1 MYRLGLRCVADLL
14 LHAPNRYRR
23 TRPWQS
29 LSQVAKEA
37 SAGTMD
43 DMEVRG
49 EVASIQRGFGRAPKI
64 EVVLE
69 DDSGDIDLV
78 FFNQPWMQ
86 RKLHPGMRIVATGK
100 PREYRG
106 RVQIA
111 NPEWRRLEDE
121 ASLSAPQSDDDHASI
136 CPVYPASEEV
146 SSDRIAAVITG
157 VLDEA
162 VALLED
168 HLSESFRASHGLPD
182 LATAYKHLHRPELDE
197 QIASARRRLAF
208 DELLLLQLGVM
219 MKRFHR
225 RIHLRAAPLPLTD
238 EVRARISARIP
249 FSPTAAQ
256 DRVIG
261 EIGADLAKDIPMN
274 RLLQGD
280 VGSGKTVVA
289 LAAMLQAV
297 AHGKQAA
304 LIAPTELLAEQHA
317 RTLRSLLTDAT
328 VRLELLTGS
337 ITGAARRDLL
347 EAISTGDV
355 DLVVGTH
362 AVLTQDVIFQE
373 LAVAVTDEQHR
384 FGVHQRASLR
394 NKAAD
399 ETQCPHQLVMT
410 ATPIPRTLSLTVFGD
425 LDVSIIDEMPPGRAP
440 IITTAIDRGGALDAY
455 DGVATAVR
463 RGERGYVVVPVIEES
478 AAGLTDLESHLDS
491 LSTGPLKHCRLAAM
505 HGRLDVA
512 TRDAIMEQF
521 RMGEIDVLVA
531 TTVIEVGVDVP
542 EATIII
548 IEDADR
554 FGLAQLHQLR
564 GRVGRGE
571 QPGRCVL
578 IAEPT
583 TDEGTKRIAA
593 MVETTDGFRIAE
605 RDLEIRGPGELF
617 GARQS
622 GLPPFRIASLPRDLE
637 LLALARRDA
646 IAWVERD
653 PLLTLPEHALLRRRL
668 LKAHG
673 RWLGLGDVG

>member
-1 MYRLGLRCVADLL
+1 
-14 LHAPNRYRR
+14 
-23 TRPWQS
+23 
-29 LSQVAKEA
+29 
-37 SAGTMD
+37 
-43 DMEVRG
+43 
-49 EVASIQRGFGRAPKI
+49 
-64 EVVLE
+64 
-69 DDSGDIDLV
+69 
-78 FFNQPWMQ
+78 
-86 RKLHPGMRIVATGK
+86 
-100 PREYRG
+100 
-106 RVQIA
+106 
-111 NPEWRRLEDE
+111 
-121 ASLSAPQSDDDHASI
+121 
-136 CPVYPASEEV
+136 
-146 SSDRIAAVITG
+146 
-157 VLDEA
+157 
-162 VALLED
+162 
-168 HLSESFRASHGLPD
+168 
-182 LATAYKHLHRPELDE
+182 LDE
-197 QIASARRRLAF
+197 QVSSARRRLAF

-225 RIHLRAAPLPLTD
+225 RTHLRAAALPCSD
-238 EVRARISARIP
+238 EVQSRISARIP
-249 FSPTAAQ
+249 FTPTDAQ
-256 DRVIG
+256 ARVID

-337 ITGAARRDLL
+337 ITGTARRDLL
-347 EAISTGDV
+347 ESIASGEV

-362 AVLTQDVIFQE
+362 AVLTQDVAFQE

-399 ETQCPHQLVMT
+399 DSRCPHQLVMT
-410 ATPIPRTLSLTVFGD
+410 ATPIPRTLSLTIFGD
-425 LDVSIIDEMPPGRAP
+425 LDISIIDEMPPGRAP
-440 IITTAIDRGGALDAY
+440 ITTTSTDRAGAADAY
-455 DGVATAVR
+455 EGIATAVR

-478 AAGLTDLESHLDS
+478 SAGLTDLETHLES
-491 LSTGPLKHCRLAAM
+491 LSMGPLKHCRLAAM
-505 HGRLDVA
+505 NGRLDVA

-521 RMGEIDVLVA
+521 RNGKIDVLVA

-542 EATIII
+542 EATTII

-564 GRVGRGE
+564 GRVGRGSR
-571 QPGRCVL
+571 PGRCVL
-578 IAEPT
+578 ISEPT
-583 TDEGTKRIAA
+583 TDEGAKRIAA
-593 MVETTDGFRIAE
+593 MVETTDGFKIAE

-617 GARQS
+617 GSKQS
-622 GLPPFRIASLPRDLE
+622 GLPPFRIASLPADLE

-646 IAWVERD
+646 IAWIEQD

>member
-1 MYRLGLRCVADLL
+1 MGLRCVADLL
-14 LHAPNRYRR
+14 LHAPSRYRR
-23 TRPWQS
+23 THPWQS
-29 LSQVAKEA
+29 LSRVAAAAAKGAAE
-37 SAGTMD
+37 G
-43 DMEVRG
+43 MEVRG
-49 EVASIQRGFGRAPKI
+49 EIASVQRGFGRTPKV

-78 FFNQPWMQ
+78 FFNQPWVQ
-86 RKLHPGMRIVATGK
+86 RKLHPGMRIIATGK
-100 PREYRG
+100 PRTYRD

-111 NPEWRRLEDE
+111 NPEWRRI
-121 ASLSAPQSDDDHASI
+121 DDDAPLQPPVLDEQSASI

-146 SSDRIAAVITG
+146 PSDHIADLIDSI
-157 VLDEA
+157 LDEA

-168 HLSESFRASHGLPD
+168 HLPASFRASHGFPE
-182 LATAYKHLHRPELDE
+182 LATAYRYLHRPDLDE
-197 QIASARRRLAF
+197 HIDAARRRLAF

-225 RIHLRAAPLPLTD
+225 RTHLHAPALD
-238 EVRARISARIP
+238 RSSEVQARIAARIP
-249 FSPTAAQ
+249 FAPTAAQ
-256 DRVIG
+256 TRVID
-261 EIGADLAKDIPMN
+261 EIGADLAENVPMN

-297 AHGKQAA
+297 AHGRQAA

-317 RTLRSLLTDAT
+317 RTLGSLLTDAS

-337 ITGAARRDLL
+337 ISGAARRSLL
-347 EAISTGDV
+347 DAVAAGDV
-355 DLVVGTH
+355 DIVVGTH
-362 AVLTQDVIFQE
+362 AVLTQDVTFQE

-394 NKAAD
+394 SKAAD
-399 ETQCPHQLVMT
+399 DSRCPHQLVMT
-410 ATPIPRTLSLTVFGD
+410 ATPIPRTLSLTIFGD
-425 LDVSIIDEMPPGRAP
+425 LDISIIDEMPPGRAP
-440 IITTAIDRGGALDAY
+440 ISTIAVGRSGAAAAY
-455 DGVATAVR
+455 EGIATAVR
-463 RGERGYVVVPVIEES
+463 RGERAYVVVPVIEES
-478 AAGLTDLESHLDS
+478 TAGLTDLESHLETLAD
-491 LSTGPLKHCRLAAM
+491 GPLRHCRLAAM

-512 TRDAIMEQF
+512 AREAIMDQF
-521 RMGEIDVLVA
+521 RRGDVDVLVA

-542 EATIII
+542 EATVMV

-571 QPGRCVL
+571 RPGHCVL

-583 TDEGTKRIAA
+583 TDEGSRRIAA

-617 GARQS
+617 GSRQS
-622 GLPPFRIASLPRDLE
+622 GMPPFRIAALPGDLE

-646 IAWVERD
+646 IAWIEQD